1 MGEKSETERSGL
13 YEELKSQ
20 ILQRVDLSREVSDEE
35 MQELIDEVIL
45 ACGKEKR
52 LSLNEKCRLKK
63 ELFYALR
70 KMDMLQELLEEH
82 SITEIMVNGTEGIFL
97 EREGRLY
104 RWDKSFAS
112 EERILDIVQQ
122 IAGACNRTVNE
133 SQPIVDA
140 RLKNGD
146 RVHIVLPP
154 VAVNGPIITIRRFP
168 DEPVTMQ
175 KLLELESISEEEA
188 EFLKH
193 AVRAGYSIL
202 IAGGTGSGKTTF
214 LNALSEYIPEDE
226 RVVVIEDTSEL
237 QIRTVPNLVRLET
250 RSAGLEDCREITV
263 RDLIRASLRMRPSR
277 IIVGEVRGGEA
288 FELLTCLN
296 TGHDGSI
303 STCHANSTRDT
314 ISELIII
321 RLYLLLSY
329 MSCFCCS

>member
-45 ACGKEKR
+45 TCGKEKR

-70 KMDMLQELLEEH
+70 KMDMLQELPEEH

-122 IAGACNRTVNE
+122 IAGACNRTFIE

-175 KLLELESISEEEA
+175 KLLELQSISEEEA

-277 IIVGEVRGGEA
+277 IIVGEVPVSYTH
-288 FELLTCLN
+288 LTLP
-296 TGHDGSI
+296 TKPI
-303 STCHANSTRDT
+303 V
-314 ISELIII
+314 
-321 RLYLLLSY
+321 
-329 MSCFCCS
+329 